1 MKKSQEVIGLPV
13 FSIVDGRKIGQVKDL
28 VINPEEGKVDFILVS
43 NGSWYV
49 GARVL
54 PYRAVMGVG
63 EHAVTTESENMLTN
77 INETANANSL
87 LERNIEVK
95 GNRGLTNKGNLI
107 GIINEYEVEEET
119 GKIKKLHYKTAQD
132 ETRVEFID
140 AEQVLTYGADVVVIK
155 EKPDNKPDNPPT
167 DETAETEMDGASYFK
182 QKQKEFLTGK
192 KVVQDIKDAS
202 GQVIVAEGTVVDED
216 IIKLAE
222 SNGRFVEL
230 SQCVK

>member
-1 MKKSQEVIGLPV
+1 
-13 FSIVDGRKIGQVKDL
+13 
-28 VINPEEGKVDFILVS
+28 
-43 NGSWYV
+43 
-49 GARVL
+49 
-54 PYRAVMGVG
+54 MGVG

-95 GNRGLTNKGNLI
+95 GNRVLTNKGNLI

-155 EKPDNKPDNPPT
+155 EKPDNKTDDPPT
-167 DETAETEMDGASYFK
+167 DETPATEMDGASYFK
-182 QKQKEFLTGK
+182 QKQKEFLMGK